1 MAVIE
6 RIRRALA
13 GVSDHVSA
21 VIGPV
26 SQQYGEAFGCE
37 PWAVQ
42 LFPEEV
48 VRGGPAFAVS
58 LVLSSME
65 PHMRKAAELG
75 AWQVISPS
83 PCMGRLEVVPD
94 LHSIQEKVY
103 EQPTILLAK
112 HVSGEEEVPAGV
124 VGLIRWVGGGGRWLW
139 HRGTGAV
146 GQFCCRGGTVAGCTM
161 QERFAQFA
169 FPQCRHPCSPRC
181 CLPARPFPPP
191 AFSPRLLACS
201 GETCDVLSHL
211 SVRSRNMGVLFA
223 SCYDAG
229 QLEEVEHQ
237 AGKQLAFETTSAGAV
252 KWREVDAKEAA
263 ASAAGGCVWEGW
275 VGWWWGGLLKL
286 ILLVYS
292 LWHCIALPGP
302 HLSLPAAADIAA
314 LPLGPSPADAAGTA
328 AKRTPI
334 RVTIP
339 KWSGKWVVGMDGFK
353 NEVGGCRGCRGLG
366 WVGSVGGWGSEG
378 CSRCAT
384 CACLPVFLSRHVHAL
399 TACSAVPPSLPCPP
413 GCGRQVQEP
422 GWPARQAAR
431 LDRPALLHH
440 GALVG

>member
-124 VGLIRWVGGGGRWLW
+124 VGLIRWVGGGDGC
-139 HRGTGAV
+139 GTGV
-146 GQFCCRGGTVAGCTM
+146 
-161 QERFAQFA
+161 QERWGSSAVVAALWQGA
-169 FPQCRHPCSPRC
+169 PCRSDLPNLPSPSAGIPAHRAAA
-181 CLPARPFPPP
+181 CLPARLP
-191 AFSPRLLACS
+191 APSLLLPSPR
-201 GETCDVLSHL
+201 
-211 SVRSRNMGVLFA
+211 
-223 SCYDAG
+223 
-229 QLEEVEHQ
+229 
-237 AGKQLAFETTSAGAV
+237 AF
-252 KWREVDAKEAA
+252 
-263 ASAAGGCVWEGW
+263 
-275 VGWWWGGLLKL
+275 
-286 ILLVYS
+286 
-292 LWHCIALPGP
+292 
-302 HLSLPAAADIAA
+302 LPAAAR
-314 LPLGPSPADAAGTA
+314 P
-328 AKRTPI
+328 
-334 RVTIP
+334 
-339 KWSGKWVVGMDGFK
+339 
-353 NEVGGCRGCRGLG
+353 
-366 WVGSVGGWGSEG
+366 
-378 CSRCAT
+378 AT
-384 CACLPVFLSRHVHAL
+384 C
-399 TACSAVPPSLPCPP
+399 CPT
-413 GCGRQVQEP
+413 
-422 GWPARQAAR
+422 
-431 LDRPALLHH
+431 
-440 GALVG
+440 

>member
-1 MAVIE
+1 MAVNE

-124 VGLIRWVGGGGRWLW
+124 VGLIRWVGGGEMAVAQGYRS
-139 HRGTGAV
+139 GGAV
-146 GQFCCRGGTVAGCTM
+146 LLSWRHCGRVHHAGAIC
-161 QERFAQFA
+161 
-169 FPQCRHPCSPRC
+169 PI
-181 CLPARPFPPP
+181 CLPPVP
-191 AFSPRLLACS
+191 ASLL
-201 GETCDVLSHL
+201 T
-211 SVRSRNMGVLFA
+211 
-223 SCYDAG
+223 
-229 QLEEVEHQ
+229 
-237 AGKQLAFETTSAGAV
+237 
-252 KWREVDAKEAA
+252 
-263 ASAAGGCVWEGW
+263 
-275 VGWWWGGLLKL
+275 
-286 ILLVYS
+286 
-292 LWHCIALPGP
+292 AL
-302 HLSLPAAADIAA
+302 LPACPP
-314 LPLGPSPADAAGTA
+314 LPSSCLLPAPS
-328 AKRTPI
+328 
-334 RVTIP
+334 
-339 KWSGKWVVGMDGFK
+339 
-353 NEVGGCRGCRGLG
+353 
-366 WVGSVGGWGSEG
+366 
-378 CSRCAT
+378 
-384 CACLPVFLSRHVHAL
+384 CLQRRDLRR
-399 TACSAVPPSLPCPP
+399 AVPPERAVPQH
-413 GCGRQVQEP
+413 GRPLCLLLRRGAARGGGAP
-422 GWPARQAAR
+422 GWQAAG
-431 LDRPALLHH
+431 L
-440 GALVG
+440 